1 MFRRELQMTNTE
13 TASVQAVEPNRLLL
27 AKTLVVTAAV
37 LAGFLAG
44 FDIALVAVAGAAA
57 LLLTDRVRP
66 EVFAAV
72 DWSLLMLFVGLF
84 IVVGAGERA
93 GFDRRL
99 FDLLKPLGVATV
111 GGLSATAAILSNIIS
126 NVPAVMLFTKLVP
139 RLPDPGRAWLA
150 LAMSSTF
157 AGNLTILGSIAN
169 LIVIEGARRRG
180 HVVTFWDYTR
190 VGGPLSLITIVM
202 GAWWLA

>member
-1 MFRRELQMTNTE
+1 
-13 TASVQAVEPNRLLL
+13 
-27 AKTLVVTAAV
+27 
-37 LAGFLAG
+37 
-44 FDIALVAVAGAAA
+44 VAGAAA
-57 LLLTDRVRP
+57 LLLTERRRLD
-66 EVFAAV
+66 VFASV

-93 GFDRRL
+93 GFDRWL

-126 NVPAVMLFTKLVP
+126 NVPAVMIFTKLVP

-169 LIVIEGARRRG
+169 LIVVEGARRRG
-180 HVVTFWDYTR
+180 HVVTFWEYTC
-190 VGGPLSLITIVM
+190 VGVPLSLITIVM